1 MREPIFYRLSGGL
14 LERIDA
20 NPDKFEGPLVCYLSQ
35 EQLKLYQS
43 ALGLDETVLRDLT
56 NDKVVFR
63 SSLDVYTDTSVGY
76 INIINVEDLEA
87 DMDRIMFII
96 KRELLCLVR
105 IDDLDSSERVMFE
118 RILEQEK
125 QKTSLAKIFYRFLER
140 LLRGGNSKLE
150 AIEDKL
156 LSLEDEVVHGRADEG
171 LNKVIYRYRRQLSL
185 IRNYYEQLVDI
196 ASELEENENDVY
208 DKKGRAFFRVLND
221 KGERLVGGVRALD
234 ESLTSIR
241 EMLDASLNYNLN
253 NIMKMFTLITAV
265 FLPLTLIVGWFGMN
279 FEHMP
284 ELGWQYAY
292 PVLIVACVI
301 IVVGILY
308 FFKKKKWM

>member
-1 MREPIFYRLSGGL
+1 MREPIFYRLSSGL

-292 PVLIVACVI
+292 PILIVACVL